1 MAHCHAMFATGP
13 NLMQRQSL
21 GSMRGPRTTKCS
33 QHAKRER
40 EQREVFAFLT
50 LGFVLGGVREFG
62 SYDLR

>member
-1 MAHCHAMFATGP
+1 
-13 NLMQRQSL
+13 MQPAR
-21 GSMRGPRTTKCS
+21 KE
-33 QHAKRER
+33 RER